1 MGGDRRELFRVYDPG
16 HRGGGGR
23 GRGRDV
29 NRRDARHSL
38 RLFVPI
44 IQGPLQQAVGQVL
57 KGSRGG
63 RIQ

>member
-1 MGGDRRELFRVYDPG
+1 MIQGI
-16 HRGGGGR
+16 GR
-23 GRGRDV
+23 RGRDV

-44 IQGPLQQAVGQVL
+44 IQGPLQQAACQVL
-57 KGSRGG
+57 QGSKGG